1 MRRDICNRFCSLQ
14 ANAAWQMF
22 DWRIKSSV
30 MNLRLKVLLLATMP
44 LLLAIA
50 VISAIVSHQAS
61 ELSEQEIR
69 VFEETML
76 KAKKAELRHYVSL
89 AMTSIEH
96 LYQPTLQSSRDEIQ
110 KAQAIAK
117 RILNQLNFGPDGYF
131 YVYDYDGKNLVHPK
145 QTWRVGNSYW
155 ELEDKEGRKVIQN
168 LIAQAKNG
176 GGYYRYSWEKPSL
189 KQVAD
194 KIGYAVGLPR
204 WNWMIGTGI
213 YIDDVTTQVAQ
224 AKAETQ
230 NRIRETFLIIAI
242 ITLGAVLAVFATGIA
257 INMHETKLANSKL
270 QHLTQK
276 IVSTQ
281 EEERGRVARELH
293 DGISQLL
300 VSVKFTLDRAQR
312 VLGGSKTETAEAID
326 KAADTLNVAIRE
338 VRQISRGLRPGI
350 LDDLGLAKAL
360 QSLAED
366 FSQRTGIEVDL
377 RTTPVGEQVSSEAK
391 TTLFRI
397 AQEAFTNIERHAQA
411 TQAKLQL
418 ATTDRRVRLM
428 VSDNGKGFDMAAL
441 KNGNTSVTGLGMKN
455 IQERIEHFQGH
466 LSVHSTR
473 GGTRI
478 EVNLPLH

>member
-1 MRRDICNRFCSLQ
+1 
-14 ANAAWQMF
+14 
-22 DWRIKSSV
+22 
-30 MNLRLKVLLLATMP
+30 MNLRLKILLLATMP
-44 LLLAIA
+44 LVLAIA
-50 VISAIVSHQAS
+50 VISAIVSHQSS
-61 ELSEQEIR
+61 ELSRQEIR

-89 AMTSIEH
+89 AMTAIEH
-96 LYQPTLQSSRDEIQ
+96 LYEPTLQSSPDEVE

-131 YVYDYDGKNLVHPK
+131 YVYDYNGVNIVHPK
-145 QTWRVGNSYW
+145 QTWRVGNNYW
-155 ELEDKEGRKVIQN
+155 ELEDKDGRKVIQN
-168 LIAQAKNG
+168 LISQAKNG
-176 GGYYRYSWEKPSL
+176 GGYFRYSWEKPSL
-189 KQVAD
+189 KEVAD

-230 NRIRETFLIIAI
+230 NRIRDTFLIIAI
-242 ITLGAVLAVFATGIA
+242 ITLGALIIVFATGVA
-257 INMHETKLANSKL
+257 INIHETKLADSKL

-281 EEERGRVARELH
+281 EEERGRIARELH

-312 VLGGSKTETAEAID
+312 VLGGSATQTCEEID

-360 QSLAED
+360 ESLADD
-366 FSQRTGIEVDL
+366 FAQRTGIDVDL
-377 RTTPVGEQVSSEAK
+377 DTSPVGDRVCSEAK

-397 AQEAFTNIERHAQA
+397 AQEAFTNIERHAEA

-418 ATTDRRVRLM
+418 ETSGRKVRMM
-428 VSDNGKGFDMAAL
+428 VADNGKGFDLIAVR
-441 KNGNTSVTGLGMKN
+441 KGLGSDAGIGMKN
-455 IQERIEHFQGH
+455 IQERIDHFQGQ
-466 LSVHSTR
+466 LNINSTKS
-473 GGTRI
+473 GTRI
-478 EVNLPLH
+478 EVALPFQ